1 MKLPK
6 FISDVLFPEYTPPPT
21 ALVNA
26 YRAEV
31 DKILDAV
38 NVPHFKVSDNTE
50 VSSLFYTNEY
60 AGVARFEPRTYSVRE
75 MQDKKMDALNAFSAV
90 TKLFEG
96 VCIVELDD
104 KLVDL
109 AKKLHE
115 RSLTT
120 A

>member
-26 YRAEV
+26 YRDEV
-31 DKILDAV
+31 DKILNAV
-38 NVPHFKVSDNTE
+38 NVPHFKLSDNTE

-60 AGVARFEPRTYSVRE
+60 AGAARFEPRTYSVIE
-75 MQDKKMDALNAFSAV
+75 MQDKKMDALKAFSAV
-90 TKLFEG
+90 AKLFEG

-104 KLVDL
+104 KVVDL

-115 RSLTT
+115 HSLTT